1 MTSQRPE
8 LPQPQ
13 KPDEPPRTAEQ
24 AQHTVESLELKSART
39 LATVASIAGPAS
51 LIIGGVAL
59 STVAVICATIAI
71 VKVKHVLSRADPSQ
85 RTYALSLRRTALL
98 GVVIGLVALV
108 LNAVSV
114 AMILPT
120 LIEAMQTGDYRAI
133 LGNAAAQLPSAP
145 QPSSGGNAWG

>member
-13 KPDEPPRTAEQ
+13 KPDEPSRTAEQ

-39 LATVASIAGPAS
+39 LATVASIAGPVS
-51 LIIGGVAL
+51 LIIGGVVL
-59 STVAVICATIAI
+59 STVAVVCATIAI
-71 VKVKHVLSRADPSQ
+71 VKVKRALSQADPSQ
-85 RTYALSLRRTALL
+85 RAYALSLRRTALL

-133 LGNAAAQLPSAP
+133 LGNAASQFSSAP

>member
-39 LATVASIAGPAS
+39 LATVASIAGPVS

-85 RTYALSLRRTALL
+85 RTYALL

>member
-1 MTSQRPE
+1 MRDYRHSESQARS
-8 LPQPQ
+8 
-13 KPDEPPRTAEQ
+13 
-24 AQHTVESLELKSART
+24 ES
-39 LATVASIAGPAS
+39 
-51 LIIGGVAL
+51 
-59 STVAVICATIAI
+59 
-71 VKVKHVLSRADPSQ
+71 
-85 RTYALSLRRTALL
+85 YALSLRRTALL

>member
-1 MTSQRPE
+1 M
-8 LPQPQ
+8 
-13 KPDEPPRTAEQ
+13 
-24 AQHTVESLELKSART
+24 
-39 LATVASIAGPAS
+39 S